1 MSKTALVAAGAYAAG
16 KKQESNKM
24 KERPGTIKQSIAMK
38 PIAWLL
44 IAGAVGFVVVKAGK
58 GVSEAFK
65 KWQNNRDLAQ
75 EKNQLEKTQSLSY
88 PETQYR
94 AYANSLFDAF
104 VGFGTNLPRIQSV
117 FNAMKNN
124 LDVLKLIEVYG
135 TRDGGTYWWS
145 PKMTLIE
152 QIPYDMKDSDI
163 ETYINKPLRNKGIT
177 YQF

>member
-1 MSKTALVAAGAYAAG
+1 MSKTALLAAGAYAAG
-16 KKQESNKM
+16 KGKGNTV
-24 KERPGTIKQSIAMK
+24 KERPSTLQQSVAMK

-44 IAGAVGFVVVKAGK
+44 IAGAVGFVIYKGGK
-58 GVSEAFK
+58 SVSEAFK
-65 KWQNNRDLAQ
+65 KWQANRDLEK

-104 VGFGTNLPRIQSV
+104 VGFNTNLPRIQAV

-145 PKMTLIE
+145 PQMTLIE
-152 QIPYDMKDSDI
+152 QIPYDMTDSEI